1 MWLYNNES
9 VDETILKDYIG
20 FVYSITNLEDNRVYI
35 GKKLLKFKKTKK
47 VKGRNK
53 RSLVESD
60 WKKYWGS
67 NKLLI
72 ADVDELG
79 EDKFVRKILRLC
91 VTRGE
96 MSYYEAKYQFE
107 LGVLESSRFYNDWIF
122 VKVHRSHIKKVD
134 FSAKCDIIRLMEGVH
149 NHALAK

>member
-1 MWLYNNES
+1 MWLYNDAPI
-9 VDETILKDYIG
+9 DENILKDYIG
-20 FVYSITNLEDNRVYI
+20 FVYSIANIEDDRVYI

-67 NKLLI
+67 NKSLI
-72 ADVDELG
+72 ADVEELG
-79 EDKFVRKILRLC
+79 EQKFIRRILRLC
-91 VTRGE
+91 VTKGE

-107 LGVLESSRFYNDWIF
+107 LGVLESNRFYNDWIF

-134 FSAKCDIIRLMEGVH
+134 FSSNCDIMKLLEGV
-149 NHALAK
+149 NDHALAK